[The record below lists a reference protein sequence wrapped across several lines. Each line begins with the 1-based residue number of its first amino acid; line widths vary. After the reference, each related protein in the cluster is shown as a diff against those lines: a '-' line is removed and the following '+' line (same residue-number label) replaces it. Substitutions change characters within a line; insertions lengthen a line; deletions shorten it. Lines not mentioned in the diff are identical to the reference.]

1 MPVQTQKIKKLLV
14 IIGSAKAGTTALAHY
29 LPTHPD
35 LVLGTQ
41 KETRFF
47 THFAEKDWSG
57 PRGNAFKASLI
68 VGHDAYAENFAG
80 LTEDQWAIDASTDY
94 IWCEETPELMRR
106 YAETCDVRVIAI
118 VRDPIDRAVSEYN
131 HTLRRNMEPLSF
143 SASVD
148 AEEERYQ
155 ASWNPLFYHKRRSL
169 VRDNIHRFHDV
180 FGDHLMVLDYKDL
193 KDISALMQRVCTF
206 LDIPAL
212 EQAPV
217 LEQKNI
223 NYLPRN
229 RLAKTVAKSDTLKA
243 LGRRLLP
250 RQVRKSVRGMLRT
263 NARNIETVT
272 PQERQGFQALLADEI
287 AACVEDPLIPTDNW
301 SCVRPSQDG

>member
-57 PRGNAFKASLI
+57 PGGDAFKSSLV
-68 VGHDAYAENFAG
+68 VGSDAYDANFQS
-80 LTEDQWAIDASTDY
+80 LTEGQWAIDASTDY
-94 IWCEETPELMRR
+94 FWCEETPDLMRQ
-106 YAETCDVRVIAI
+106 YAKTCDVRVIAI
-118 VRDPIDRAVSEYN
+118 VRDPIERAVSEYN
-131 HTLRRNMEPLSF
+131 HTLRRNFQTLSF
-143 SASVD
+143 SASVE

-155 ASWNPLFYHKRRSL
+155 AGWNPLFYHKRRSL
-169 VRDNIHRFHDV
+169 VRDNIRRFHEV

-193 KDISALMQRVCTF
+193 KDISTLMQRICAF

-212 EQAPV
+212 EEVPV
-217 LEQKNI
+217 LEPKNTS
-223 NYLPRN
+223 YLPRN
-229 RLAKTVAKSDTLKA
+229 RLAKTVAKNNTLKA
-243 LGRRLLP
+243 LGRRVLP
-250 RQVRKSVRGMLRT
+250 LQVRKSVRGMLRT

-272 PQERQGFQALLADEI
+272 PEERQGFQALLADEI
-287 AACVEDPLIPTDNW
+287 ARCVEDPLVPTDNW
-301 SCVRPSQDG
+301 SCVPPSKDG